1 MVWVAM
7 ETSTGQVELEL
18 APHTIESCV
27 KPWATY
33 GSTHYLWGC
42 WWEGCECEVN
52 LG

>member
-1 MVWVAM
+1 MVWVVKG
-7 ETSTGQVELEL
+7 THT
-18 APHTIESCV
+18 HTIESCV